1 MFVRKGAKWV
11 AAALVLCGSTGAVT
25 PAQAHLVA
33 AQKGTL
39 NLVGNAAFL
48 VLSVPVSALHSV
60 DNDGDGMLS
69 KAELATHADAIGQQ
83 VKAGVQLMGP
93 AEALPLQLVMLDIE
107 SPESAPAAPASH
119 LVVLGRYA
127 LQARGNGGD
136 VTEPAASGGLSLRFT
151 LFGSK
156 AGEQVQDLTVTRQK
170 EMQWLRFTADNQL
183 KPILPRA
190 AEVFVEYVR
199 SGATHVLG
207 GPDHML
213 FLLVVLS
220 AGWSLSALLGALS
233 CFTVGHAITLCA
245 CVLGGVSVSDRIA
258 EPAIAATIICMAA
271 FDLWTRRRARVLPS
285 YVRLSIVF
293 SCALVHGLG
302 LAGALRDVTQW
313 PSDSTPFVLALTGF
327 NVGIESAQI
336 AVALMAALVVLVL
349 SRIKG
354 PEIRKRVARHS
365 ASVGLV
371 LGSFWFIERIAH
383 GA

>member
-127 LQARGNGGD
+127 LEARGNGED
-136 VTEPAASGGLSLRFT
+136 IAEPAVSDGLSLRFT
-151 LFGSK
+151 LLGSK
-156 AGEQVQDLTVTRQK
+156 AGEQVEDLTVTRQK
-170 EMQWLRFTADNQL
+170 ETQWLRFTADNNL
-183 KPILPRA
+183 KPLLPSA
-190 AEVFVEYVR
+190 MVVFGEYVR
-199 SGATHVLG
+199 TGAAHVLS

-233 CFTVGHAITLCA
+233 CFTAGHAITLA
-245 CVLGGVSVSDRIA
+245 VSVLGGVAVSDRIV
-258 EPAIAATIICMAA
+258 EPAIAATIIGMAA
-271 FDLWTRRRARVLPS
+271 FDIWTRRRARVLPS
-285 YVRLSIVF
+285 CVRLSMVF
-293 SCALVHGLG
+293 GCALVHGLG
-302 LAGALRDVTQW
+302 LAGALRDLTQW
-313 PSDSTPFVLALTGF
+313 PSDSTPFALALAGF
-327 NVGIESAQI
+327 NVGIEGAQI
-336 AVALMAALVVLVL
+336 AVALMAGLVVLVL

-354 PEIRKRVARHS
+354 PAIRQRVARHS

>member
-1 MFVRKGAKWV
+1 MLVRKGAKWV

-60 DNDGDGMLS
+60 DDDGDGMLS
-69 KAELATHADAIGQQ
+69 KAELKAHADAIGQQ
-83 VKAGVQLMGP
+83 VTAGVQLTRP
-93 AEALPLQLVMLDIE
+93 AGALPLQLVMIDIE
-107 SPESAPAAPASH
+107 PSDNAPAAPASH

-136 VTEPAASGGLSLRFT
+136 VPEPAASGGLSLRFT

-156 AGEQVQDLTVTRQK
+156 AGEQVQDLTITRQK
-170 EMQWLRFTADNQL
+170 ETQWLRFTADNHL
-183 KPILPRA
+183 KPILPSA
-190 AEVFVEYVR
+190 AEVFVEYMR
-199 SGATHVLG
+199 SGAIHVLG

-245 CVLGGVSVSDRIA
+245 CVMGGVSVSDRIA
-258 EPAIAATIICMAA
+258 EPAIAATIVCMAA
-271 FDLWTRRRARVLPS
+271 FDVWTRRRARVLPS

-336 AVALMAALVVLVL
+336 AVALMAGLVVLVL

-354 PEIRKRVARHS
+354 PAIRQRVARHS